1 VPIPTAETPPEGLN
15 AYWLGT
21 WRHALKTLK
30 AQGSWAWEQKPLL
43 DEYVFALK
51 AAEDARRGFDWL
63 DSLEKYVDANADD
76 MPTISWTVLGQIA
89 GGLPVMWDR
98 HSKRASALAEQLLLT
113 PISRKKAGVKADG
126 EAKRDEDPFAGLDEI
141 SQAREAR
148 ANGA

>member
-1 VPIPTAETPPEGLN
+1 MPVPVAETPPHGLD
-15 AYWLGT
+15 AYWLGC
-21 WRHALKTLK
+21 WRHALKVLK

-43 DEYVFALK
+43 DEYVFALI
-51 AAEDARRGFDWL
+51 AAQNARA
-63 DSLEKYVDANADD
+63 EEE
-76 MPTISWTVLGQIA
+76 PTR
-89 GGLPVMWDR
+89 WDK
-98 HSKRASALAEQLLLT
+98 HAKRASMLADQLLLT